1 MIGFWEKGALNYGKA
16 LHTDYKAQ
24 TEALEAK
31 LRQCQNPDERV
42 KLTVELEALKKDFQN
57 KLRQCGRSLF

>member
-1 MIGFWEKGALNYGKA
+1 MTGFWEKGALNYGKA
-16 LHTDYKAQ
+16 LRTDYKAQ

-42 KLTVELEALKKDFQN
+42 KLSEELETLKKDFQN